1 MSSFGKLAWVEG
13 KLFAR
18 DPLTVV
24 FTLFFPALV
33 VVILGAAFANEPASS
48 AVWRGVEA
56 IDFYVPAYIGLA
68 LCAMGLVSVSVHVA
82 AYREQGVLRRF
93 RAAGIPA
100 PTLMGAEVLV
110 SVVVTVPGI
119 LALIAIGVLGYDAG
133 LPSSPAGVALAFALS
148 AIAFASL
155 GVLIGALMPG
165 TRAAQGLGLILFF
178 VMMFLAGAGPPREIL
193 PAWMRY
199 VGDALPLTHIV
210 TTLFE
215 PWVGFSV
222 SIGELCG
229 VAGMAAAAAVLGGL
243 ALRRI

>member
-1 MSSFGKLAWVEG
+1 MRSLEKLAWVEG
-13 KLFAR
+13 KLFTR

-24 FTLFFPALV
+24 FTLVFPALV
-33 VVILGAAFANEPASS
+33 VVILGAAFADEPPDAT
-48 AVWRGVEA
+48 VWRGVEA

-68 LCAMGLVSVSVHVA
+68 LSAMGLISVSVHVA

-100 PTLMGAEVLV
+100 PTIMGAEVLV
-110 SVVVTVPGI
+110 SALVTIPGI
-119 LALIAIGVLGYDAG
+119 VGLIAIGVLGYDAR
-133 LPSSPAGVALAFALS
+133 LPAAPWGVLLAFALS
-148 AIAFASL
+148 AVAFASL

-199 VGDALPLTHIV
+199 VGDVLPLTHVV

-215 PWVGFSV
+215 PWVGFGV
-222 SIGELCG
+222 SIAELAG
-229 VAGMAAAAAVLGGL
+229 VAAMAALAASLGGL